1 MSSFGLLTPPIGQQ
15 TLPEAGHQATDTK
28 SRLTALAQDYEATFL
43 SNMFSHMFD
52 GIPTEGLGHA
62 GSAEETWRGML
73 IGEYAKS
80 VTKAG
85 GIGLAKDIY
94 ASLVRLQEHHT
105 Q

>member
-1 MSSFGLLTPPIGQQ
+1 MAFGLLNPPTGRQA
-15 TLPEAGHQATDTK
+15 LPEASHQAIGTTA
-28 SRLTALAQDYEATFL
+28 RLKALSQDYEATFL

-52 GIPTEGLGHA
+52 GIPTDGLGHG

-73 IGEYAKS
+73 VTEYAKS

-94 ASLVRLQEHHT
+94 ASLVRLQEHKT